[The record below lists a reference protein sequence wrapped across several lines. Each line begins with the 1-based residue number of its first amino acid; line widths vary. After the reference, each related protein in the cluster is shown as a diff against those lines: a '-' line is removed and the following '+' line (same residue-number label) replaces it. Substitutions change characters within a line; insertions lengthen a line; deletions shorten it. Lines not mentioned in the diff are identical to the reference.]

1 MMNIEQQKKNQIEAK
16 RMEQDL
22 RVYETMEEKSRQ
34 TMISKEANN
43 LKRQDR
49 VKTVERI
56 MRQNEYHK
64 EQIQEKILRD
74 NAKAQAIKDQK
85 EEILMQRRKMTKEA
99 IVQKTKI
106 NEAFEKMKCKG
117 KMDPNIMT
125 KLGITTNTSP
135 ARPQTMGA

>member
-1 MMNIEQQKKNQIEAK
+1 MHHMERQKVNQIQMK
-16 RMEQDL
+16 REEQDL
-22 RVYETMEEKSRQ
+22 KVYETMEDKSRQ
-34 TMISKEANN
+34 IMIQKEANN

-56 MRQNEYHK
+56 MRQNDYHK
-64 EQIQEKILRD
+64 DIIQEKIERD

-85 EEILMQRRKMTKEA
+85 NEILDQRRKMQKEA

-125 KLGITTNTSP
+125 KLGITGASSP
-135 ARPQTMGA
+135 QRP

>member
-64 EQIQEKILRD
+64 DQIQEKILRD

-99 IVQKTKI
+99 IV
-106 NEAFEKMKCKG
+106 
-117 KMDPNIMT
+117 
-125 KLGITTNTSP
+125 
-135 ARPQTMGA
+135 